1 MDDNFKDYFTEQQ
14 EPESKPA
21 HVETPQEREDREI
34 AESTIE
40 RRHSTMRM
48 LLVTA
53 IVLLA
58 TFLFWWV
65 WNRYYHVYSEGVEH
79 GWVMKVVNEGTVF
92 KTYEGRLI
100 QAGYNSQNSNATIQ
114 SNEFNFSVKD
124 ENVARQLE
132 RCAGKIVELHYKE
145 YLGTL
150 PWRGMTKY
158 VVDSVYSV
166 TSVNESR
173 DMPISVPLEV
183 L

>member
-1 MDDNFKDYFTEQQ
+1 ME
-14 EPESKPA
+14 E
-21 HVETPQEREDREI
+21 
-34 AESTIE
+34 
-40 RRHSTMRM
+40 
-48 LLVTA
+48 
-53 IVLLA
+53 
-58 TFLFWWV
+58 
-65 WNRYYHVYSEGVEH
+65 YSEKPKKRGIGRKILTTLSIILVLAVAGFVFFKFFYVFGSGVKAGELNLFVYK
-79 GWVMKVVNEGTVF
+79 GYVF